1 MRKTVSIGG
10 KDIVL
15 DNNASI
21 LIRYK
26 TMFGGDLMQDYNNLV
41 LAIGQPL
48 TDNIS
53 LTAIRIIYVM
63 AAAADKEI
71 KPFED
76 WLSDFESFPVGEM
89 VVAAVELMAATLE
102 IRTEKNLVSPETECG
117 TESGSQA
124 TE

>member
-53 LTAIRIIYVM
+53 LPAIRIIYVM